1 MTMSND
7 TIGSPGADAL
17 PSGRFVLRID
27 PRLHAALRDRARE
40 AGVSL
45 NEYCARALALPGTGM
60 EGPTTEAVNRAVA
73 LVGEALLGV
82 AAFGSWARRESGQ
95 GSDVD
100 LLIIVEEGFSIGR
113 GLYRSWDESPVFWEG
128 QPVEPHFVHLPPS
141 GTRLSGMWAEVAI
154 DGVVLFERG
163 LVLSRRL
170 VEFRQIIASGRLL
183 RRRSHGQ
190 PYWVEVA

>member
-1 MTMSND
+1 MASD
-7 TIGSPGADAL
+7 TIPLRESSSL

-27 PRLHAALRDRARE
+27 PRLHAALRDRASE

-45 NEYCARALALPGTGM
+45 NEICARALAFPGNGI
-60 EGPTTEAVNRAVA
+60 EGPAAEVVSQAVA
-73 LVGEALLGV
+73 LVGASLLGV
-82 AAFGSWARRESGQ
+82 AAFGSWAREESGQ

-100 LLIIVEEGFSIGR
+100 LLIMVDEGFGIGR
-113 GLYRSWDESPVFWEG
+113 DLYRRWDESPVLWDG
-128 QPVEPHFVHLPPS
+128 HPVEPHFVHLPPP
-141 GTRLSGMWAEVAI
+141 GTRLSGMWAEVAV

-163 LVLSRRL
+163 FLVSKRL
-170 VEFRQIIASGRLL
+170 VDFRQVIASGRLI

>member
-1 MTMSND
+1 MN
-7 TIGSPGADAL
+7 PHGADAL

-27 PRLHAALRDRARE
+27 PCLHAALKDRARE

-45 NEYCARALALPGTGM
+45 NEYCARALALPATHFQ
-60 EGPTTEAVNRAVA
+60 GPAAEAVGRAA
-73 LVGEALLGV
+73 GLVGDALLGV
-82 AAFGSWARRESGQ
+82 AVFGSWARQESGR

-100 LLIIVEEGFSIGR
+100 LLIIVEDGFAIGR
-113 GLYRSWDESPVFWEG
+113 GLYRRWDESPVFWEG
-128 QPVEPHFVHLPPS
+128 HPVEPHFVHLPPS

-154 DGVVLFERG
+154 DGVVIFERE

-170 VEFRQIIASGRLL
+170 VEFRQVIASGRLL

>member
-1 MTMSND
+1 MNSD
-7 TIGSPGADAL
+7 TTSLQRADAL

-27 PRLHAALRDRARE
+27 PLLHAALRDRARE
-40 AGVSL
+40 AGSSL
-45 NEYCARALALPGTGM
+45 NEYCARALALPATDFQ
-60 EGPTTEAVNRAVA
+60 GPAAEAVSRAVA
-73 LVGEALLGV
+73 MVGDALLGV
-82 AAFGSWARRESGQ
+82 AVFGSWARQESGR

-100 LLIIVEEGFSIGR
+100 LLIIVEEGFAIGR

-128 QPVEPHFVHLPPS
+128 HSVEPHFVHLPPP
-141 GTRLSGMWAEVAI
+141 GARLSGMWAEVAI

-163 LVLSRRL
+163 LELSRRL